1 MGEVIR
7 FSKKRT
13 LEVAQ
18 KCYLGFLNEFKEYYS
33 NHEYTKAVDLLLEEI
48 RLVSEFNINE
58 YDLEILQ
65 RLEEIKEII
74 PQRSDR
80 EIISTIQNEI
90 DIITKDLSI

>member
-1 MGEVIR
+1 MGKVIE
-7 FSKKRT
+7 FTPERT